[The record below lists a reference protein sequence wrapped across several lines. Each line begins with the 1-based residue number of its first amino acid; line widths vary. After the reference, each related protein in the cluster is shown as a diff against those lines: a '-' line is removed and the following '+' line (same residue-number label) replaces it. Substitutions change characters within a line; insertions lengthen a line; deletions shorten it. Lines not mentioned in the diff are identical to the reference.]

1 VDNLGSKLVSVK
13 MIFNARKD
21 GWSASDFHEKC
32 DDIGPTISFI
42 QLKNGPCIGG
52 FTTAKWRSIEEEE
65 RSNQFLSD
73 RYSFIFN
80 LDDNLFIKVKNSN
93 RAIAGHPD
101 NGPTY
106 GNGDLVVFSKFNEP
120 NHLRSMAKESV
131 YNIPEVNGKNVL
143 TKIS

>member
-1 VDNLGSKLVSVK
+1 LN
-13 MIFNARKD
+13 
-21 GWSASDFHEKC
+21 
-32 DDIGPTISFI
+32 
-42 QLKNGPCIGG
+42 
-52 FTTAKWRSIEEEE
+52 
-65 RSNQFLSD
+65 D

-80 LDDNLFIKVKNSN
+80 LDDNLFIPVKNSN

-131 YNIPEVNGKNVL
+131 YNIPEVDGKNVL
-143 TKIS
+143 TRSPRQQSSTI

>member
-1 VDNLGSKLVSVK
+1 MN
-13 MIFNARKD
+13 
-21 GWSASDFHEKC
+21 
-32 DDIGPTISFI
+32 
-42 QLKNGPCIGG
+42 
-52 FTTAKWRSIEEEE
+52 
-65 RSNQFLSD
+65 D

-80 LDDNLFIKVKNSN
+80 LDDNLFIPVKNSN

-131 YNIPEVNGKNVL
+131 YNIPEVDGKNVL
-143 TKIS
+143 TRSPKQQSSTI